1 MDVKKEK
8 KCWIFSKIRWND
20 GRGGNFLMTDEELRK
35 LLEQLKKDL
44 DKFNK
49 ELEEF
54 LESGEID
61 GQRIF

>member
-1 MDVKKEK
+1 
-8 KCWIFSKIRWND
+8 
-20 GRGGNFLMTDEELRK
+20 MTDEELRK